1 MVFYAKKY
9 NSIEGYDFKIHV
21 YIHSHFHKHCYFKI
35 YIPLLFPL
43 KRCGQNKLQGK
54 SLKGKYNSSCK
65 SSQSLCSC
73 SYHSSIKFIS
83 SRHRVIS
90 SIHANIL
97 CFHICPNM
105 KWHTLRKHFDHEID

>member
-1 MVFYAKKY
+1 MFFYAKKY

-65 SSQSLCSC
+65 SSQSLCFTFAQEKKGFVPQMWIVLTLTI
-73 SYHSSIKFIS
+73 SIFNEKKK
-83 SRHRVIS
+83 V
-90 SIHANIL
+90 
-97 CFHICPNM
+97 
-105 KWHTLRKHFDHEID
+105 

>member
-35 YIPLLFPL
+35 DIPLLFPL

-65 SSQSLCSC
+65 SSQSLCFTFAQE
-73 SYHSSIKFIS
+73 KKGF
-83 SRHRVIS
+83 V
-90 SIHANIL
+90 
-97 CFHICPNM
+97 PQM
-105 KWHTLRKHFDHEID
+105 